1 MSTKWRHGIWLATML
16 TVSAAAHADID
27 CNGGRGGYRM
37 QTSDSWFHSDKLKH
51 FAVSAPF
58 GALGA
63 YLTRDTEHP
72 VIYGT
77 LIGTIPG
84 LIKEGIDGTCRGG
97 GFSYKDLIA
106 DVAGAL
112 TGALLTNWAI
122 TYSRDGRSRTVAISY
137 SRRF

>member
-1 MSTKWRHGIWLATML
+1 MTTTRRHGIALAML
-16 TVSAAAHADID
+16 LAASTAAHAGVD
-27 CNGGRGGYRM
+27 CDGGRGGYRF
-37 QTSDSWFHSDKLKH
+37 QTSDGWFQSDKLKH

-84 LIKEGIDGTCRGG
+84 LIKEGIDGTCRSS
-97 GFSYKDLIA
+97 GFSYKDLAA
-106 DVAGAL
+106 DIAGAL
-112 TGALLTNWAI
+112 SGALLTHWAI
-122 TYSRDGRSRTVAISY
+122 SLSRDARGHTVAISY
-137 SRRF
+137 RGRF